1 MNGPGTLS
9 LTCIRCGAAR
19 GVGWC
24 PRCGL
29 SGGPQW
35 TIVGAAPMVLA
46 GGVIIAVGVGL
57 QPYASSWYLA
67 TPHRAGSIIADVAH
81 AVTLAFLQGMPLVYA
96 ALAGALAARLPHG
109 AGWGGRALVGLA
121 LGPLVLAVIGA
132 AAIARPSVE
141 ALFVPLC
148 AAAFGGALLGAPALD
163 HAAEVAPFRWFA
175 PLTGALPWPLRL
187 AVLVPVASATL
198 VLGATAVIL
207 ALMAACTIAMI
218 VGMVR
223 AIFGKG
229 SDAAPVA
236 RARRSDE
243 SDGVVLSIDP
253 GARIDR
259 DGRIVREGFFSDD
272 PSGLRIDPEG
282 RVVREGFFTDQAT
295 GVKIDAEGRIVQE
308 GFFVDK
314 PTGARLKDGEFVK
327 EGFFSDDA
335 SGLGIDKD
343 GRVVKKG
350 FFSDKPAGVEIT
362 ADGKVRERGG
372 RS

>member
-1 MNGPGTLS
+1 
-9 LTCIRCGAAR
+9 
-19 GVGWC
+19 
-24 PRCGL
+24 
-29 SGGPQW
+29 
-35 TIVGAAPMVLA
+35 MVLA
-46 GGVIIAVGVGL
+46 GGVIVALGVGL
-57 QPYASSWYLA
+57 QPYALAWYLA

-109 AGWGGRALVGLA
+109 SGWGARVLVGLS
-121 LGPLVLAVIGA
+121 LGPLALAVIGA
-132 AAIARPSVE
+132 ASIARPTTES
-141 ALFVPLC
+141 LFIPLC
-148 AAAFGGALLGAPALD
+148 GAAFVGALVGAPALD

-207 ALMAACTIAMI
+207 AVMAACTIAFI
-218 VGMVR
+218 GGMLK

-229 SDAAPVA
+229 SDAPPVA

-243 SDGVVLSIDP
+243 PDDAVLSIDP
-253 GARIDR
+253 GARLDGE
-259 DGRIVREGFFSDD
+259 GRIVREGFFSDD
-272 PSGLRIDPEG
+272 PSGLRLDAEG
-282 RVVREGFFTDQAT
+282 RIVREGFFTDKAT
-295 GVKIDAEGRIVQE
+295 GVKIDADGRIVQE
-308 GFFVDK
+308 GFLYDK

-327 EGFFSDDA
+327 EGFFSDEA
-335 SGLGIDKD
+335 SGLGVDKD

-372 RS
+372 KS